1 MPINIDYFFIFFI
14 PIDADADA
22 LTPSRNTRSYT
33 KLRFVV
39 PVKDDIVIYHN
50 KKRMPTLNDVVT
62 PPSPNQNEALAVS
75 QIVSSTCLKYSTSL
89 LRGL

>member
-14 PIDADADA
+14 PIDADA

-50 KKRMPTLNDVVT
+50 KKELNSIGDFIPN
-62 PPSPNQNEALAVS
+62 PPPLSSLKNYLLSEIFFLANLENF
-75 QIVSSTCLKYSTSL
+75 IFLD
-89 LRGL
+89 

>member
-14 PIDADADA
+14 PIDADA

-50 KKRMPTLNDVVT
+50 KKELNSIGDFIPNP
-62 PPSPNQNEALAVS
+62 PPSVLLKTIYCQKFFFW
-75 QIVSSTCLKYSTSL
+75 QILKTLYF
-89 LRGL
+89 